1 MIAIKKLRER
11 KGLTQMQ
18 MADAL
23 GVARGR
29 IAMWET
35 GKSFPRAEMLPAI
48 AKLLGRTLDDLY
60 KGEKEVV

>member
-1 MIAIKKLRER
+1 
-11 KGLTQMQ
+11 MQ

-35 GKSFPRAEMLPAI
+35 GKSFPRAEMLSAI
-48 AKLLGRTLDDLY
+48 AKLLGCTLDDLY